1 MKMYLFFV
9 CLVAAMGGLLFGF
22 DTSVISGAIEF
33 MQSPEVFHLTP
44 LEKGWA
50 VGCILI
56 GCMFGAGCAGKP
68 SQVYGR
74 KKMLLVTS
82 VIFLLSTLGCAFAV
96 NYTTF
101 VVFRMIAGVSVGA
114 ASMLSPL
121 YISEIAPAHLRGR
134 MVSLNQFAIFS
145 GQALA
150 FVSNHLLVDVGGVD
164 NWRWMLGVMVVPCVL
179 FLVCLLFVPESPR
192 WLVTNRCD
200 DKAFRVLS
208 RISGPETARA
218 ELDEIRYSVGHGVEG
233 TFRELFRGKMFKL
246 LLIGIML
253 SVFQQVTGI
262 NVMMYYAPDVF
273 KSTGMGNDS
282 AIYYTMIMGM
292 VNLIFVT
299 VSILFV
305 DKVGR
310 RKLMIFGPAGMGFFM
325 FCISVAYFTGN
336 FTLRVL
342 VVLQT
347 HIVDASAAADDGVS
361 GLLRAVARTDRLGA
375 AGRDIPQP
383 DPQPCRVGFDSGDV
397 GRELSGVV
405 HLPDPQGESGQRVY
419 LPDLRRD
426 VRGLRGL
433 RMPLHRRDQGQDART
448 DRKGVSR
455 IKSVVYVSRSSV
467 GIIRKGASGR
477 MVVGTPAV
485 GSARAGIRL
494 HGDFDRRD
502 RRAHGAPVVEPG

>member
-208 RISGPETARA
+208 RRRP
-218 ELDEIRYSVGHGVEG
+218 
-233 TFRELFRGKMFKL
+233 
-246 LLIGIML
+246 
-253 SVFQQVTGI
+253 
-262 NVMMYYAPDVF
+262 APSWT
-273 KSTGMGNDS
+273 KS
-282 AIYYTMIMGM
+282 AIRWDTA
-292 VNLIFVT
+292 
-299 VSILFV
+299 S
-305 DKVGR
+305 KGR
-310 RKLMIFGPAGMGFFM
+310 
-325 FCISVAYFTGN
+325 S
-336 FTLRVL
+336 
-342 VVLQT
+342 
-347 HIVDASAAADDGVS
+347 ASFS
-361 GLLRAVARTDRLGA
+361 G
-375 AGRDIPQP
+375 GR
-383 DPQPCRVGFDSGDV
+383 CSNCC
-397 GRELSGVV
+397 
-405 HLPDPQGESGQRVY
+405 
-419 LPDLRRD
+419 
-426 VRGLRGL
+426 
-433 RMPLHRRDQGQDART
+433 
-448 DRKGVSR
+448 
-455 IKSVVYVSRSSV
+455 
-467 GIIRKGASGR
+467 
-477 MVVGTPAV
+477 
-485 GSARAGIRL
+485 
-494 HGDFDRRD
+494 
-502 RRAHGAPVVEPG
+502 

>member
-1 MKMYLFFV
+1 MKMYLFLSV
-9 CLVAAMGGLLFGF
+9 SVAAMGGLLFGF

-96 NYTTF
+96 NYMTF

-192 WLVTNRCD
+192 WLVTNRYD

-233 TFRELFRGKMFKL
+233 TFRELFRGRC
-246 LLIGIML
+246 
-253 SVFQQVTGI
+253 S
-262 NVMMYYAPDVF
+262 N
-273 KSTGMGNDS
+273 
-282 AIYYTMIMGM
+282 
-292 VNLIFVT
+292 
-299 VSILFV
+299 
-305 DKVGR
+305 
-310 RKLMIFGPAGMGFFM
+310 
-325 FCISVAYFTGN
+325 C
-336 FTLRVL
+336 
-342 VVLQT
+342 
-347 HIVDASAAADDGVS
+347 
-361 GLLRAVARTDRLGA
+361 
-375 AGRDIPQP
+375 
-383 DPQPCRVGFDSGDV
+383 C
-397 GRELSGVV
+397 
-405 HLPDPQGESGQRVY
+405 
-419 LPDLRRD
+419 
-426 VRGLRGL
+426 
-433 RMPLHRRDQGQDART
+433 
-448 DRKGVSR
+448 
-455 IKSVVYVSRSSV
+455 
-467 GIIRKGASGR
+467 
-477 MVVGTPAV
+477 
-485 GSARAGIRL
+485 
-494 HGDFDRRD
+494 
-502 RRAHGAPVVEPG
+502 

>member
-1 MKMYLFFV
+1 MKTYLFFV

-33 MQSPEVFHLTP
+33 IQSPEVFNLTP

-56 GCMFGAGCAGKP
+56 GCMVGAGCAGRP
-68 SQVYGR
+68 SQLYGR

-82 VIFLLSTLGCAFAV
+82 LIFLLSTLGCAFAAD
-96 NYTTF
+96 YAMF

-134 MVSLNQFAIFS
+134 MVALNQFAIFS

-192 WLVTNRCD
+192 WLVANHYDERAL
-200 DKAFRVLS
+200 KVLG
-208 RISGPETARA
+208 RINPPEVA
-218 ELDEIRYSVGHGVEG
+218 LGVLNEIRYSVSHGVEG
-233 TFRELFRGKMFKL
+233 SFRELFRGKMFRL
-246 LLIGIML
+246 LMIGVML

-292 VNLIFVT
+292 VNLVFVT

-305 DKVGR
+305 DRVGR
-310 RKLMIFGPAGMGFFM
+310 RKLMIIGPAGMGIFL
-325 FCISVAYFTGN
+325 FCISGAYFTDN
-336 FTLRVL
+336 FTGMLPLLLMMGYLAFFALSLGPIVWVL
-342 VVLQT
+342 LGE
-347 HIVDASAAADDGVS
+347 IFPNRIRS
-361 GLLRAVARTDRLGA
+361 RAVSFSILAQWA
-375 AGRDIPQP
+375 ANFLVSFTFPI
-383 DPQPCRVGFDSGDV
+383 
-397 GRELSGVV
+397 LK
-405 HLPDPQGESGQRVY
+405 QG
-419 LPDLRRD
+419 
-426 VRGLRGL
+426 
-433 RMPLHRRDQGQDART
+433 
-448 DRKGVSR
+448 
-455 IKSVVYVSRSSV
+455 
-467 GIIRKGASGR
+467 
-477 MVVGTPAV
+477 V
-485 GSARAGIRL
+485 GSGFTFLIYALMCVAC
-494 HGDFDRRD
+494 
-502 RRAHGAPVVEPG
+502 VVFVCRCIVETKGKTLEQIEKEFLG

>member
-336 FTLRVL
+336 FTGMLP
-342 VVLQT
+342 
-347 HIVDASAAADDGVS
+347 
-361 GLLRAVARTDRLGA
+361 
-375 AGRDIPQP
+375 RDIPQP
-383 DPQPCRVGFDSGDV
+383 DPQPRRVGFDSGDV

-477 MVVGTPAV
+477 MVVGTPAL

>member
-1 MKMYLFFV
+1 
-9 CLVAAMGGLLFGF
+9 MGGLLFGF

-150 FVSNHLLVDVGGVD
+150 FVSNHLLGDVGGVD

-192 WLVTNRCD
+192 WLATNRCD

-336 FTLRVL
+336 FTGMLPLLLMMGYLAFFALSLGPIVWVL
-342 VVLQT
+342 
-347 HIVDASAAADDGVS
+347 
-361 GLLRAVARTDRLGA
+361 LG
-375 AGRDIPQP
+375 
-383 DPQPCRVGFDSGDV
+383 
-397 GRELSGVV
+397 E
-405 HLPDPQGESGQRVY
+405 
-419 LPDLRRD
+419 
-426 VRGLRGL
+426 
-433 RMPLHRRDQGQDART
+433 
-448 DRKGVSR
+448 
-455 IKSVVYVSRSSV
+455 
-467 GIIRKGASGR
+467 
-477 MVVGTPAV
+477 
-485 GSARAGIRL
+485 
-494 HGDFDRRD
+494 
-502 RRAHGAPVVEPG
+502 

>member
-1 MKMYLFFV
+1 
-9 CLVAAMGGLLFGF
+9 MGGLLFGF

-325 FCISVAYFTGN
+325 FCISIAYFTGN
-336 FTLRVL
+336 FTGMLPLLLMMGYLAFFALSLGPIVWVL
-342 VVLQT
+342 LGE
-347 HIVDASAAADDGVS
+347 IFPNRIRS
-361 GLLRAVARTDRLGA
+361 RAVSVSILAMWAANFLVSFTFPILKESLGSGFTFLIYGVMCVA
-375 AGRDIPQP
+375 CVVFV
-383 DPQPCRVGFDSGDV
+383 CRCIV
-397 GRELSGVV
+397 E
-405 HLPDPQGESGQRVY
+405 
-419 LPDLRRD
+419 
-426 VRGLRGL
+426 
-433 RMPLHRRDQGQDART
+433 T
-448 DRKGVSR
+448 KGKTLEQ
-455 IKSVVYVSRSSV
+455 IEKEFL
-467 GIIRKGASGR
+467 G
-477 MVVGTPAV
+477 
-485 GSARAGIRL
+485 
-494 HGDFDRRD
+494 
-502 RRAHGAPVVEPG
+502 

>member
-145 GQALA
+145 GQVLA

-336 FTLRVL
+336 FTGMLPLLLMMGYLAFFALSLGPIVWVL
-342 VVLQT
+342 LGE
-347 HIVDASAAADDGVS
+347 IFPNRIRS
-361 GLLRAVARTDRLGA
+361 RAVSVSILAMWAANFLVSFTFPILKESLGSGFTFLIYGVMCVA
-375 AGRDIPQP
+375 CVVFV
-383 DPQPCRVGFDSGDV
+383 CRCIV
-397 GRELSGVV
+397 E
-405 HLPDPQGESGQRVY
+405 
-419 LPDLRRD
+419 
-426 VRGLRGL
+426 
-433 RMPLHRRDQGQDART
+433 T
-448 DRKGVSR
+448 KGKTLEQ
-455 IKSVVYVSRSSV
+455 IEKEFL
-467 GIIRKGASGR
+467 G
-477 MVVGTPAV
+477 
-485 GSARAGIRL
+485 
-494 HGDFDRRD
+494 
-502 RRAHGAPVVEPG
+502 